1 MAKVSSEKF
10 SSLAA
15 RILNFP
21 SNCHEKKL
29 KKKISLPWLTIVLT
43 NGLQKLLVMVAIGL
57 GQRVGQGFSNLA
69 PWNGIGPNHR
79 GRWWGHSI

>member
-21 SNCHEKKL
+21 SNCHEKKFEKENQPTL
-29 KKKISLPWLTIVLT
+29 THNRPHEWFAKVVGDGCHWPWS
-43 NGLQKLLVMVAIGL
+43 K
-57 GQRVGQGFSNLA
+57 
-69 PWNGIGPNHR
+69 
-79 GRWWGHSI
+79 GRTRF